1 MLLVLSG
8 PEEVEE
14 VVDVLH
20 VKLIRLVEFV
30 RLEEGHVFF
39 GHFLHQDRV
48 VALGR
53 HGGVRGPDGRPKA
66 VH

>member
-8 PEEVEE
+8 SEEVEE

-30 RLEEGHVFF
+30 RLEERHVFF
-39 GHFLHQDRV
+39 GDFLHQD
-48 VALGR
+48 
-53 HGGVRGPDGRPKA
+53 
-66 VH
+66 